1 MGGCRSSGRSKKAA
15 LIVHLHRSRC
25 GMNQRIGTRAD
36 GRLSLCEGEGE
47 GEGLVGITARI
58 ELLTFILSPSPRRE
72 VEQVAARVVKV
83 RLNVI

>member
-1 MGGCRSSGRSKKAA
+1 
-15 LIVHLHRSRC
+15 
-25 GMNQRIGTRAD
+25 MNQRIGTRAD

-47 GEGLVGITARI
+47 GLAGITARI
-58 ELLTFILSPSPRRE
+58 ELLTFILSTSPRRE